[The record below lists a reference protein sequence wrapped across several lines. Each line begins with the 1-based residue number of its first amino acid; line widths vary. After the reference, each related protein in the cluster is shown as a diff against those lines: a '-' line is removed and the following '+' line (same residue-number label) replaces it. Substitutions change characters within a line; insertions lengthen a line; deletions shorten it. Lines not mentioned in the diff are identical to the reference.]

1 MKMVMIV
8 IYVIE
13 LILIFISIINLIRVN
28 RYIDTENQNL
38 KELIK
43 AQEANLELRFENYEY
58 EEILNNINI
67 AAFEK
72 VQGSIVDR
80 FDKIKEVIQ
89 SANKNN
95 F

>member
-1 MKMVMIV
+1 MKIVMIV

-43 AQEANLELRFENYEY
+43 AKEANLELRFENYEY
-58 EEILNNINI
+58 GEILNNINI

-72 VQGSIVDR
+72 GQGSIVDR

>member
-1 MKMVMIV
+1 MKIVMIV
-8 IYVIE
+8 IYAIE

-28 RYIDTENQNL
+28 RSIDTENKNL
-38 KELIK
+38 EELIK
-43 AQEANLELRFENYEY
+43 AKEANLELRFENYEY

-72 VQGSIVDR
+72 GQGSIVDR

>member
-1 MKMVMIV
+1 MKIVMIV

-72 VQGSIVDR
+72 GQGSIVDR

>member
-1 MKMVMIV
+1 MIV

-72 VQGSIVDR
+72 GQGSIVDR

>member
-1 MKMVMIV
+1 MKIVMIV
-8 IYVIE
+8 IYAIE

-28 RYIDTENQNL
+28 RTIDTENKNL
-38 KELIK
+38 EELIK
-43 AQEANLELRFENYEY
+43 AKEANMELRFENYEY

-67 AAFEK
+67 AVFEK
-72 VQGSIVDR
+72 RQGSIVDR
-80 FDKIKEVIQ
+80 FDKVKEVIQ

>member
-1 MKMVMIV
+1 MKIVMIV

-28 RYIDTENQNL
+28 RYIDIENKDL
-38 KELIK
+38 EELIK
-43 AQEANLELRFENYEY
+43 AKEANLELRFENYEY

-72 VQGSIVDR
+72 GQGSIVDR

>member
-1 MKMVMIV
+1 MKKVMIV

-13 LILIFISIINLIRVN
+13 LIPIFISIINLIRVN

-43 AQEANLELRFENYEY
+43 AKEANLELRFENYEY

-67 AAFEK
+67 VAFEK
-72 VQGSIVDR
+72 GQGSIVDR

>member
-72 VQGSIVDR
+72 GQGSIVDR

>member
-1 MKMVMIV
+1 MKIVMIV

-13 LILIFISIINLIRVN
+13 LIPIFISIINLIRVN

-43 AQEANLELRFENYEY
+43 AKEANLELRFENYEY

-72 VQGSIVDR
+72 GQGSIVDR

>member
-1 MKMVMIV
+1 MKIVMIV
-8 IYVIE
+8 IYAIE

-28 RYIDTENQNL
+28 RTIDTENKNL
-38 KELIK
+38 EELIK
-43 AQEANLELRFENYEY
+43 AKEANMELRFENYEY

-67 AAFEK
+67 AVFEK
-72 VQGSIVDR
+72 GQGSIVDR
-80 FDKIKEVIQ
+80 FDKVKEVIQ

>member
-1 MKMVMIV
+1 MKIVMIV

-13 LILIFISIINLIRVN
+13 LIPIFISIINLIRVN

-43 AQEANLELRFENYEY
+43 AKEANLELRFENYEY

-72 VQGSIVDR
+72 GQGSIEDR

>member
-1 MKMVMIV
+1 MKIVMIV

-13 LILIFISIINLIRVN
+13 LIPIFISIINLIRVN

-43 AQEANLELRFENYEY
+43 AKEANLELRFENYEY

-72 VQGSIVDR
+72 GQGSMVDR

>member
-1 MKMVMIV
+1 MKIVMIV
-8 IYVIE
+8 IYAIE
-13 LILIFISIINLIRVN
+13 LILIFISIINIIRVN
-28 RYIDTENQNL
+28 RTIDTENKNL
-38 KELIK
+38 EELIK
-43 AQEANLELRFENYEY
+43 AKEANLELRFENYEY

-72 VQGSIVDR
+72 GQGSIVDR

>member
-1 MKMVMIV
+1 MKIVMIV

-43 AQEANLELRFENYEY
+43 AKEANLELRFKNCEY

-72 VQGSIVDR
+72 GQGSIVDR

>member
-1 MKMVMIV
+1 MKIVMIV

-28 RYIDTENQNL
+28 RYIDTKNHDLE
-38 KELIK
+38 EIIK
-43 AQEANLELRFENYEY
+43 AKEANLELRFENYEY

-72 VQGSIVDR
+72 GQGSIVDR

>member
-67 AAFEK
+67 ATFEK
-72 VQGSIVDR
+72 GQGSIVDR

>member
-1 MKMVMIV
+1 MIV
-8 IYVIE
+8 IYVID
-13 LILIFISIINLIRVN
+13 LIPIFISIINLIRVN

-43 AQEANLELRFENYEY
+43 AKEANLELRFENYEY

-72 VQGSIVDR
+72 GQGSIVDR
-80 FDKIKEVIQ
+80 FDKIKEVIH

>member
-1 MKMVMIV
+1 MKIVMTV
-8 IYVIE
+8 IYAIE

-28 RYIDTENQNL
+28 RTIDTENKNL
-38 KELIK
+38 EELIK
-43 AQEANLELRFENYEY
+43 AKEANMELRFENYEY

-72 VQGSIVDR
+72 GQGSIVDR

>member
-1 MKMVMIV
+1 MKIVMIV

-28 RYIDTENQNL
+28 RYIDNKNHDLE
-38 KELIK
+38 EIIK
-43 AQEANLELRFENYEY
+43 AKEANLELRFENYEY

-72 VQGSIVDR
+72 GQGSIVDR

>member
-1 MKMVMIV
+1 MIV
-8 IYVIE
+8 IYAIE

-28 RYIDTENQNL
+28 RTIDTENKNL
-38 KELIK
+38 EELIK
-43 AQEANLELRFENYEY
+43 AKEANMELRFENYEY

-67 AAFEK
+67 AVFEK
-72 VQGSIVDR
+72 GQGSIVDR
-80 FDKIKEVIQ
+80 FDKVKEVIQ

>member
-1 MKMVMIV
+1 MKIVMIV

-43 AQEANLELRFENYEY
+43 AKEANLELRFENYEY

-72 VQGSIVDR
+72 GQGSIVDR

>member
-1 MKMVMIV
+1 MKIVMIV

-13 LILIFISIINLIRVN
+13 LIPIFISIINLIRVN

-43 AQEANLELRFENYEY
+43 AKEANLELRFENYEY

-72 VQGSIVDR
+72 GQGSIADR

>member
-1 MKMVMIV
+1 MTIVMIV

-13 LILIFISIINLIRVN
+13 LIPIFISIINLIRVN

-43 AQEANLELRFENYEY
+43 AKEANLELRFENYEY

-72 VQGSIVDR
+72 GQGSIADR

>member
-1 MKMVMIV
+1 MKIVMIV
-8 IYVIE
+8 IYAIE

-28 RYIDTENQNL
+28 RSIDTENKNL
-38 KELIK
+38 EELIK
-43 AQEANLELRFENYEY
+43 AKEANLELRFENYEY

-67 AAFEK
+67 ASFEK
-72 VQGSIVDR
+72 GQGSIVDR